1 MHGLV
6 AASNRVKPPDGFSA
20 RQPVKFIPAIL
31 VNVFMLLWLFVG
43 SLNALSEN
51 LTFIEFD
58 NMTLKCPLVALN
70 ASINWTGNKGEHL
83 HTGQNFSKSSI
94 KRNMSGIYKCRN
106 SSSSEHSFNVIV
118 QYGAEGDISSKT
130 TNFTFGQKIEI
141 SCQIDGVPPVSE
153 VVWFFR
159 NRSIDDSCSNISGNI
174 SRLKY
179 RNASCDLQGNYTC
192 SPRNTLKENPGFT
205 ARNGSTIVH
214 VKGCPV
220 SSTTVSASD
229 STTPTPTKSDKHAAG
244 IVILGVFVGVLV
256 VAAAVGAFL
265 WLRYRRCQCCCKKY
279 CNVFFP
285 SDPIPPDTPTKPRR
299 PSLVGYSKY
308 KHGAIPVENF
318 AAHVKLMHTDGD
330 YRFNQEFESLQSVH
344 VKSKTW
350 INSEKPENQS
360 KNRYNNIVAY
370 DHSRVILSLTEN
382 EPDSHYING
391 NYVDSFKKVNAYI
404 ATQGPM
410 ANTIKD
416 FWRMVWEQNCTVVVM
431 ITNIIEKGRHKCAMY
446 WPSKQAKSEAHG
458 PLRVTYLDEEAFAH
472 YTLRRFEVKP
482 VEHSTHYSQYKYSSR
497 MVTIGINWDATEDEV
512 KPMIVCQYHF
522 TGWPD
527 HGAPDHGCEYP
538 ALDFIFKSSAA
549 SQEGAGPIIVH
560 CSAGVGRS
568 GAYIVIHS
576 MMKRMIE
583 MRDVNIFDFVAQI
596 RQQRNHLVQEEC
608 QYIFVHDALLHFIE
622 SGFQLSIPIDELKD
636 HVQKLRKNCSSTS
649 GLEVEFEDL
658 SAIQVRYYNLKQ
670 AKRGCN
676 LAKNRSVDYIPAD
689 SSRVELYP
697 RPREEGSDY
706 INATYLAG
714 FWKSEAY
721 IATQYPLAET
731 TDDFWRMVWQENC
744 RSLVMLLS
752 KAEMEEGFYHRYLP
766 PLNETTR
773 FGDYEVTADS
783 EATRGDI
790 LITELRMVSI
800 KDPSEYRNIQHFHFL
815 HWPEDDNPWSG
826 QTILQLICKVDS
838 WEREVRLNAKPFE
851 VIGPVVVHC
860 NYGVGRTGAYCLLH
874 TMYHQIEREKSVS
887 IYQIA
892 RLYNHQRPRCVSTLG
907 QYEFCYD
914 TLVEYIEADCS
925 LHLV

>member
-1 MHGLV
+1 MHELV

-20 RQPVKFIPAIL
+20 RQPVKFIPVIL

-43 SLNALSEN
+43 SLNALSED

-70 ASINWTGNKGEHL
+70 ASINWTGRNGEHL

-94 KRNMSGIYKCRN
+94 NRTMSGIYKCRN
-106 SSSSEHSFNVIV
+106 SSSSEHSFNVTV
-118 QYGAEGDISSKT
+118 QYSSHLITKPGLPVIFNGAEGEISSKT

-141 SCQIDGVPPVSE
+141 SCQIYGVPPVSE
-153 VVWFFR
+153 VVWFFG
-159 NRSIDDSCSNISGNI
+159 NISILNDSCSNIS
-174 SRLKY
+174 
-179 RNASCDLQGNYTC
+179 
-192 SPRNTLKENPGFT
+192 E
-205 ARNGSTIVH
+205 
-214 VKGCPV
+214 
-220 SSTTVSASD
+220 
-229 STTPTPTKSDKHAAG
+229 
-244 IVILGVFVGVLV
+244 
-256 VAAAVGAFL
+256 
-265 WLRYRRCQCCCKKY
+265 
-279 CNVFFP
+279 
-285 SDPIPPDTPTKPRR
+285 
-299 PSLVGYSKY
+299 Y
-308 KHGAIPVENF
+308 KHGTIPVENF
-318 AAHVKLMHTDGD
+318 AAHVKLLHTDGD

-482 VEHSTHYSQYKYSSR
+482 VEHSTHYSQ
-497 MVTIGINWDATEDEV
+497 DATEDEV

-676 LAKNRSVDYIPAD
+676 LAKNRSIDYIPAD

-744 RSLVMLLS
+744 RSLIMLLS

-815 HWPEDDNPWSG
+815 HWPEDGNPWSG